1 MNYELRSRNLET
13 KFGAYGESQLR
24 GGNLD
29 AVVKAVEEYL
39 NSHPEL
45 RADADKGK
53 MFGVL
58 LVDGDTTDV
67 RVHKLGEF
75 AFLAAYSGLLAGRN
89 DWEWFVPP
97 VFDAQQPEGHFK
109 RTEKAISSVNNKIKE
124 LEESLEQET
133 QGKKEKER
141 EIEEYRRKM
150 QAAKVLRDTRRLHH
164 NLSPEEEAALIRESQ
179 FMKAELHRMKKRLA
193 EATPIADELE
203 DLRRKRREM
212 SEDLQRW
219 LFTQYRL
226 LNYKGEVKN
235 VLDIFKEHSLS
246 TNHNSQ
252 FPTLNSQFPTPPSAT
267 GDCCAPKLLQYAYS
281 HGMKPL
287 QLTEFW
293 WGATPK
299 GEIRHHLH
307 FYPPCKG
314 RCMPLMRWMLGE
326 DGMNTLNI
334 PDTSITPITPTI
346 IFEDPQIAVIDK
358 PAGILSVPGKTGEV
372 SVYDIMRQRYP
383 NTDSPLI
390 VHRLDQAT
398 SGIMVIAK
406 TLYAYHN
413 LQKQFSE
420 RTIEKRYVA
429 VLEKQMTPTQPPRG
443 EETVLQRGEETILQ
457 RGEISLPLRPDLNDR
472 PRQVVDY
479 EHGKPAVTKY
489 RLITDSQPES
499 NTQSSNHNYKFPIP
513 NYQFPRVVLYP
524 QTGRTHQLRV
534 HCAHKDGL
542 NNPILG
548 DTLYGSKKAER
559 LFLHADKIT
568 FTHPT
573 TGERVTFSSHV
584 PF

>member
-1 MNYELRSRNLET
+1 MET

-29 AVVKAVEEYL
+29 AAVKAVEEYL

-58 LVDGDTTDV
+58 LVDGDTTNV
-67 RVHKLGEF
+67 RVHKLDEF

-97 VFDAQQPEGHFK
+97 VFDAQQPDGHFK
-109 RTEKAISSVNNKIKE
+109 RTEKAISSVNDKIKE

-141 EIEEYRRKM
+141 EIEEYRKKM
-150 QAAKVLRDTRRLHH
+150 QAAKMLRDTRRLHH

-219 LFTQYRL
+219 LFSQYKL
-226 LNYKGEVKN
+226 LNYKGEEKT
-235 VLDIFKEHSLS
+235 VLEIFYPQL
-246 TNHNSQ
+246 
-252 FPTLNSQFPTPPSAT
+252 PPAAT

-281 HGMKPL
+281 HGLKPL

-293 WGATPK
+293 WGESPK
-299 GEIRHHLH
+299 QEIRHHLH

-314 RCMPLMRWMLGE
+314 RCMPLMRWMINPPPTPPGRGAKMRQILPSSEGLGV
-326 DGMNTLNI
+326 GYL
-334 PDTSITPITPTI
+334 
-346 IFEDPQIAVIDK
+346 FEDSQLAVIVK
-358 PAGILSVPGKTGEV
+358 PAGMLSVPGKTGEV

-420 RTIEKRYVA
+420 HTIEKRYVA

-443 EETVLQRGEETILQ
+443 EENVLQ

-499 NTQSSNHNYKFPIP
+499 NTQSSNHNWLSPLAPNVVSQFSIP
-513 NYQFPRVVLYP
+513 NSQFPRVALFP

-573 TGERVTFSSHV
+573 TGERVTFSSRV

>member
-1 MNYELRSRNLET
+1 MGKANYEVGN
-13 KFGAYGESQLR
+13 
-24 GGNLD
+24 GNLY
-29 AVVKAVEEYL
+29 AAVKAVEEYL

-97 VFDAQQPEGHFK
+97 VYDAQQPEGHFK
-109 RTEKAISSVNNKIKE
+109 RTERAISSINERIKKLEGKLVEEERRNK
-124 LEESLEQET
+124 ESRQA
-133 QGKKEKER
+133 
-141 EIEEYRRKM
+141 IDDYRKKM
-150 QAAKVLRDTRRLHH
+150 QAAKMLRDTRRLHH

-193 EATPIADELE
+193 DASPIADELE

-219 LFTQYRL
+219 LFSQYKL
-226 LNYKGEVKN
+226 LNYKGEEKT
-235 VLDIFKEHSLS
+235 VLEIFYP
-246 TNHNSQ
+246 Q
-252 FPTLNSQFPTPPSAT
+252 QPPAAT
-267 GDCCAPKLLQYAYS
+267 GDCCAPKLLQYAFS
-281 HGMKPL
+281 HGLKPL

-293 WGATPK
+293 WGASPK
-299 GEIRHHLH
+299 GEIRHHLS

-314 RCMPLMRWMLGE
+314 RCIPLMRWMINPPPTSPGRGAKMRQNLPSSEGLGVGYLYE
-326 DGMNTLNI
+326 DSQL
-334 PDTSITPITPTI
+334 
-346 IFEDPQIAVIDK
+346 AVIDK
-358 PAGILSVPGKTGEV
+358 PAGMLSVPGKTGEV

-420 RTIEKRYVA
+420 HTIEKRYVA
-429 VLEKQMTPTQPPRG
+429 VLENQMTPTQPP
-443 EETVLQRGEETILQ
+443 RGEETILQ

-489 RLITDSQPES
+489 RLITEPQPKA
-499 NTQSSNHNYKFPIP
+499 NTQSANHNYQLAFPVGAELRFPIP
-513 NYQFPRVVLYP
+513 NSQFHKVVALFP

-542 NNPILG
+542 GNPILG
-548 DTLYGSKKAER
+548 DTLYGSKRADR
-559 LFLHADKIT
+559 LYLHADSII
-568 FTHPT
+568 FIHPT
-573 TGERVTFSSHV
+573 TGEEMTFTSPVS
-584 PF
+584 F

>member
-1 MNYELRSRNLET
+1 
-13 KFGAYGESQLR
+13 
-24 GGNLD
+24 
-29 AVVKAVEEYL
+29 
-39 NSHPEL
+39 
-45 RADADKGK
+45 

-89 DWEWFVPP
+89 DWEWFVSP
-97 VFDAQQPEGHFK
+97 VFDAQQPDGHFK
-109 RTEKAISSVNNKIKE
+109 RTERAISSINDKIKE
-124 LEESLEQET
+124 LEESLDQET

-150 QAAKVLRDTRRLHH
+150 QAAKVFRDTRRLHH

-235 VLDIFKEHSLS
+235 VLDIFKEHFLS

-252 FPTLNSQFPTPPSAT
+252 FPTLNSQFPTPPAAT

-293 WGATPK
+293 WGESPK
-299 GEIRHHLH
+299 QEIRHHLH

-314 RCMPLMRWMLGE
+314 RCIPLMRWMINPPPTPPGRGAKMRQIPPSSEGLGV
-326 DGMNTLNI
+326 GYL
-334 PDTSITPITPTI
+334 
-346 IFEDPQIAVIDK
+346 FEDSQLAVIVK
-358 PAGILSVPGKTGEV
+358 PAGMLSVPGKTGEV
-372 SVYDIMRQRYP
+372 SVYEIMRQRYP

-420 RTIEKRYVA
+420 HTIEKRYVA
-429 VLEKQMTPTQPPRG
+429 VLEKQRTPTQPPRG
-443 EETVLQRGEETILQ
+443 EETVLQRGEETVLQ

-479 EHGKPAVTKY
+479 EYGKPAITKY
-489 RLITDSQPES
+489 EVVNSE
-499 NTQSSNHNYKFPIP
+499 FPTV
-513 NYQFPRVVLYP
+513 YLYP

>member
-1 MNYELRSRNLET
+1 
-13 KFGAYGESQLR
+13 
-24 GGNLD
+24 
-29 AVVKAVEEYL
+29 
-39 NSHPEL
+39 
-45 RADADKGK
+45 

-58 LVDGDTTDV
+58 LVDGDTTDA

-97 VFDAQQPEGHFK
+97 VFDAQQPDGHFK
-109 RTEKAISSVNNKIKE
+109 RTERAISSINDKIKE

-141 EIEEYRRKM
+141 EIDDYRKKM
-150 QAAKVLRDTRRLHH
+150 QAAKILRDTRRLHH

-219 LFTQYRL
+219 LFSQYKL
-226 LNYKGEVKN
+226 LNYKGEEKT
-235 VLDIFKEHSLS
+235 VLEIFYPQL
-246 TNHNSQ
+246 
-252 FPTLNSQFPTPPSAT
+252 PPAAT
-267 GDCCAPKLLQYAYS
+267 GDCCAPKLLQYAYA
-281 HGMKPL
+281 HGLKPL

-293 WGATPK
+293 WGASPK

-314 RCMPLMRWMLGE
+314 RCIPLMRWMINPPPTQTPLPSSPEGE
-326 DGMNTLNI
+326 E
-334 PDTSITPITPTI
+334 ITGIL
-346 IFEDPQIAVIDK
+346 FEDSQLAVIDK
-358 PAGILSVPGKTGEV
+358 PAGMLSVPGKTGEV

-406 TLYAYHN
+406 TLYAYHH
-413 LQKQFSE
+413 LQRQFAE
-420 RTIEKRYVA
+420 HTVKKRYVA
-429 VLEKQMTPTQPPRG
+429 VLEKQMTPTHPPRG
-443 EETVLQRGEETILQ
+443 EETVLQREEETVLQ
-457 RGEISLPLRPDLNDR
+457 RGEISLPLRPDINDR
-472 PRQVVDY
+472 PRQMVDY

-489 RLITDSQPES
+489 HVITDSQPKS
-499 NTQSSNHNYKFPIP
+499 ANHNWLSPLAPNVVSQLSII
-513 NYQFPRVVLYP
+513 NYQFHKVVALFP

-542 NNPILG
+542 GNPILG
-548 DTLYGSKKAER
+548 DTLYGSKRADR
-559 LFLHADKIT
+559 LYLHADRII
-568 FTHPT
+568 FIHPT
-573 TGERVTFSSHV
+573 TGEKMTFTSPV

>member
-1 MNYELRSRNLET
+1 MGS
-13 KFGAYGESQLR
+13 
-24 GGNLD
+24 GNLD
-29 AVVKAVEEYL
+29 AAVKAVEEYL

-89 DWEWFVPP
+89 DWEWFVSP
-97 VFDAQQPEGHFK
+97 VFDAQQPDGHFK
-109 RTEKAISSVNNKIKE
+109 RTERAISSINDKIKE
-124 LEESLEQET
+124 LEESLDQET

-150 QAAKVLRDTRRLHH
+150 QAAKVFRDTRRLHH

-235 VLDIFKEHSLS
+235 VLDIFKEHFLS

-252 FPTLNSQFPTPPSAT
+252 FPTLNSQFPTPPAAT

-293 WGATPK
+293 WGESPK
-299 GEIRHHLH
+299 QEIRHHLH

-314 RCMPLMRWMLGE
+314 RCIPLMRWMINPPPTPPGRGAKMRQIPPSSEGLGV
-326 DGMNTLNI
+326 GYL
-334 PDTSITPITPTI
+334 
-346 IFEDPQIAVIDK
+346 FEDSQLAVIVK
-358 PAGILSVPGKTGEV
+358 PAGMLSVPGKTGEV
-372 SVYDIMRQRYP
+372 SVYEIMRQRYP

-398 SGIMVIAK
+398 RGIMVIAK

-420 RTIEKRYVA
+420 HTIEKRYVA
-429 VLEKQMTPTQPPRG
+429 VLEKQRTPTQPPRG
-443 EETVLQRGEETILQ
+443 EETVLQRGEETVLQ

-479 EHGKPAVTKY
+479 EYGKPAITKY
-489 RLITDSQPES
+489 EVVNSE
-499 NTQSSNHNYKFPIP
+499 FPTV
-513 NYQFPRVVLYP
+513 YLYP

>member
-1 MNYELRSRNLET
+1 MGS
-13 KFGAYGESQLR
+13 
-24 GGNLD
+24 GNLD
-29 AVVKAVEEYL
+29 AAVKAVEEYL

-97 VFDAQQPEGHFK
+97 VFDAQQPDGHFK
-109 RTEKAISSVNNKIKE
+109 RTEKAISSINDKIKE

-193 EATPIADELE
+193 EAIPIADELE

-219 LFTQYRL
+219 LFSQYKL
-226 LNYKGEVKN
+226 LNYKGEEKT
-235 VLDIFKEHSLS
+235 VLEIFYPQL
-246 TNHNSQ
+246 
-252 FPTLNSQFPTPPSAT
+252 PPAAT
-267 GDCCAPKLLQYAYS
+267 GDCCAPKLLQYAYA
-281 HGMKPL
+281 HGLKPL

-293 WGATPK
+293 WGESPK
-299 GEIRHHLH
+299 QEIRHHLH

-314 RCMPLMRWMLGE
+314 RCIPLMRWMINPPPTPPGRGAKMRQILPSSEGLGV
-326 DGMNTLNI
+326 GYL
-334 PDTSITPITPTI
+334 
-346 IFEDPQIAVIDK
+346 FEDPQIAVIDK
-358 PAGILSVPGKTGEV
+358 PAGMLSVPGKTGEV

-420 RTIEKRYVA
+420 HTIEKRYVA
-429 VLEKQMTPTQPPRG
+429 VLEKQRTPTHPPRG
-443 EETVLQRGEETILQ
+443 EETVLQRGEETVLQ

-499 NTQSSNHNYKFPIP
+499 NTQSSNHNWLPPLAPNVVSQFSIP
-513 NYQFPRVVLYP
+513 NSQFPRVALFP

>member
-1 MNYELRSRNLET
+1 MGS
-13 KFGAYGESQLR
+13 
-24 GGNLD
+24 GNLD
-29 AVVKAVEEYL
+29 AAVKAVEEYL

-141 EIEEYRRKM
+141 EIEEYRKKM
-150 QAAKVLRDTRRLHH
+150 QAAKILRDTKRLHH
-164 NLSPEEEAALIRESQ
+164 NLSPEEETALIRESQ

-219 LFTQYRL
+219 LFSQYKL
-226 LNYKGEVKN
+226 LNYKGEEKT
-235 VLDIFKEHSLS
+235 VLEIFYPQL
-246 TNHNSQ
+246 
-252 FPTLNSQFPTPPSAT
+252 PPAAT
-267 GDCCAPKLLQYAYS
+267 GDCCAPKLLQYAYA

-287 QLTEFW
+287 HMAEFW
-293 WGATPK
+293 WGESPK
-299 GEIRHHLH
+299 QEIRHHLH

-314 RCMPLMRWMLGE
+314 RCIPLLRWMI
-326 DGMNTLNI
+326 N
-334 PDTSITPITPTI
+334 PPPTPTPLPSSPGGEEI
-346 IFEDPQIAVIDK
+346 TGILFEDSQLAVIVK
-358 PAGILSVPGKTGEV
+358 PAGMLSVPGKTGEV

-420 RTIEKRYVA
+420 HTIEKRYVA
-429 VLEKQMTPTQPPRG
+429 VLEKQRTPTHPPRG
-443 EETVLQRGEETILQ
+443 EETVLQREEETILQ
-457 RGEISLPLRPDLNDR
+457 RGEENVLQRGEISIPLRPDINDR

-479 EHGKPAVTKY
+479 EHGKPAVT
-489 RLITDSQPES
+489 RWEILPSAGEELRI
-499 NTQSSNHNYKFPIP
+499 
-513 NYQFPRVVLYP
+513 RLYP
-524 QTGRTHQLRV
+524 KTGRTHQLRV

-573 TGERVTFSSHV
+573 TGKRVTFSSHV

>member
-1 MNYELRSRNLET
+1 MET

-29 AVVKAVEEYL
+29 AAVKAVEAYL

-97 VFDAQQPEGHFK
+97 VFDAQQPDGHFK
-109 RTEKAISSVNNKIKE
+109 RTERTISSVNERIKE

-133 QGKKEKER
+133 QRKKEKER

-150 QAAKVLRDTRRLHH
+150 QAAKILRDTKRLHH
-164 NLSPEEEAALIRESQ
+164 NLSPEEETALIRESQ

-203 DLRRKRREM
+203 DLRRIRREM
-212 SEDLQRW
+212 SENLQRW
-219 LFTQYRL
+219 LFSQYKL
-226 LNYKGEVKN
+226 LNYKGEEKT
-235 VLDIFKEHSLS
+235 VLEIFYPQL
-246 TNHNSQ
+246 
-252 FPTLNSQFPTPPSAT
+252 PPAAT

-281 HGMKPL
+281 HGLKPL

-293 WGATPK
+293 WGESPK
-299 GEIRHHLH
+299 QEIRHHLH

-314 RCMPLMRWMLGE
+314 RCIPLMRWMLATTQTPLPSSPGGE
-326 DGMNTLNI
+326 EIMG
-334 PDTSITPITPTI
+334 P
-346 IFEDPQIAVIDK
+346 IFEDSQLAVIVK
-358 PAGILSVPGKTGEV
+358 PAGMLSVPGKTGEV

-383 NTDSPLI
+383 DSDSPLI

-420 RTIEKRYVA
+420 HTIEKRYVA
-429 VLEKQMTPTQPPRG
+429 VLEKQITPTQPP
-443 EETVLQRGEETILQ
+443 RGEETILQ

-479 EHGKPAVTKY
+479 EHGKPAITKY
-489 RLITDSQPES
+489 EVVNSE
-499 NTQSSNHNYKFPIP
+499 FPTV
-513 NYQFPRVVLYP
+513 YLYP

-559 LFLHADKIT
+559 LYLHADKIT

>member
-1 MNYELRSRNLET
+1 MGS
-13 KFGAYGESQLR
+13 
-24 GGNLD
+24 GNLD
-29 AVVKAVEEYL
+29 AAVKAVEAYL

-97 VFDAQQPEGHFK
+97 VFDAQQPDGHFK
-109 RTEKAISSVNNKIKE
+109 RTERAISSINKRIKE
-124 LEESLEQET
+124 LEGKLVEEERRNKESRQA
-133 QGKKEKER
+133 
-141 EIEEYRRKM
+141 IDDYRRKM
-150 QAAKVLRDTRRLHH
+150 QAAKLLRDTRRLHH
-164 NLSPEEEAALIRESQ
+164 NLSPEEEASLIRESQ
-179 FMKAELHRMKKRLA
+179 FMKAELHRMKKHLA

-219 LFTQYRL
+219 LFSQYKL
-226 LNYKGEVKN
+226 LNYKGEEKT
-235 VLDIFKEHSLS
+235 VLEIFYPQL
-246 TNHNSQ
+246 
-252 FPTLNSQFPTPPSAT
+252 PPAAT

-287 QLTEFW
+287 HMTEFW
-293 WGATPK
+293 WGESPK
-299 GEIRHHLH
+299 QEIRHHLH

-314 RCMPLMRWMLGE
+314 RCMPLLRWMINPPPTPPGRGAKMRQILPSSEGLGV
-326 DGMNTLNI
+326 GYL
-334 PDTSITPITPTI
+334 
-346 IFEDPQIAVIDK
+346 FEDSQIAVIDK
-358 PAGILSVPGKTGEV
+358 PAGMLSVPGKTGEV

-383 NTDSPLI
+383 DSDSPLI

-420 RTIEKRYVA
+420 HTIEKRYVA
-429 VLEKQMTPTQPPRG
+429 VLENQMTPTQPPRG
-443 EETVLQRGEETILQ
+443 EETVLQRGK
-457 RGEISLPLRPDLNDR
+457 ISLPLRPDLNDR

-489 RLITDSQPES
+489 RIITDSQPES
-499 NTQSSNHNYKFPIP
+499 NTQSSNHNWLPPLAPNVVSQFSIP
-513 NYQFPRVVLYP
+513 NSQFPRVALFP

-542 NNPILG
+542 DNPILG
-548 DTLYGSKKAER
+548 DTLYGSKRADR
-559 LFLHADKIT
+559 LYLHADSII
-568 FTHPT
+568 FIHPT
-573 TGERVTFSSHV
+573 TGEEMTFTSPV

>member
-1 MNYELRSRNLET
+1 MGKANYEVGS
-13 KFGAYGESQLR
+13 
-24 GGNLD
+24 GNLD
-29 AVVKAVEEYL
+29 AAVKAVEEYL
-39 NSHPEL
+39 NTHPEL

-97 VFDAQQPEGHFK
+97 VYDAQQPDGHFK
-109 RTEKAISSVNNKIKE
+109 RTERAISSINERIKE
-124 LEESLEQET
+124 LEGKLVEEERRNKESRQA
-133 QGKKEKER
+133 
-141 EIEEYRRKM
+141 IDDYRRKM

-193 EATPIADELE
+193 DASPIADELE

-219 LFTQYRL
+219 LFTQYKL
-226 LNYKGEVKN
+226 LNYKGEEKT
-235 VLDIFKEHSLS
+235 VLEIFYPQL
-246 TNHNSQ
+246 
-252 FPTLNSQFPTPPSAT
+252 PPAAT
-267 GDCCAPKLLQYAYS
+267 GDCCAPKLLQYAYA
-281 HGMKPL
+281 HGLKPL

-293 WGATPK
+293 WGESPK
-299 GEIRHHLH
+299 QEIRHHLH

-314 RCMPLMRWMLGE
+314 RCIPLMRWMINPPPTPPGRGAKMRQTLPSSEGLGVGYLYE
-326 DGMNTLNI
+326 DSQL
-334 PDTSITPITPTI
+334 
-346 IFEDPQIAVIDK
+346 AVIDK
-358 PAGILSVPGKTGEV
+358 PAGMLSVPGKTGEV

-420 RTIEKRYVA
+420 HTIEKRYVA
-429 VLEKQMTPTQPPRG
+429 VLENQMTPTQPP
-443 EETVLQRGEETILQ
+443 RGEETILQ

-472 PRQVVDY
+472 PRQMVDY

-489 RLITDSQPES
+489 RLITDSQPKAS
-499 NTQSSNHNYKFPIP
+499 TQSANHNYQLSII
-513 NYQFPRVVLYP
+513 NYQFHKVVALFP

-542 NNPILG
+542 GNPILG
-548 DTLYGSKKAER
+548 DTLYGSKRADR
-559 LFLHADKIT
+559 LYLHADSII
-568 FTHPT
+568 FIHPT
-573 TGERVTFSSHV
+573 TGEEMTFTSPV

>member
-1 MNYELRSRNLET
+1 MAKANYEVGS
-13 KFGAYGESQLR
+13 
-24 GGNLD
+24 GNLD
-29 AVVKAVEEYL
+29 AAIKGVEEYL

-67 RVHKLGEF
+67 RVHKVGEF

-97 VFDAQQPEGHFK
+97 VFDAQQPDGHFK
-109 RTEKAISSVNNKIKE
+109 RTEKAISSINDKIKE

-141 EIEEYRRKM
+141 EIDDYRKKM

-164 NLSPEEEAALIRESQ
+164 NLSPEEEAQLIRESQ

-219 LFTQYRL
+219 LFTQYKL
-226 LNYKGEVKN
+226 LNYKGEEKT
-235 VLDIFKEHSLS
+235 VLEIFYPQL
-246 TNHNSQ
+246 
-252 FPTLNSQFPTPPSAT
+252 PPAAT

-287 QLTEFW
+287 HMAEFW
-293 WGATPK
+293 WGESPK
-299 GEIRHHLH
+299 QEIRHHLH

-314 RCMPLMRWMLGE
+314 RCIPLMRWMINPPPTPPGRGAKMRQNLPSSEGLGVGYLYE
-326 DGMNTLNI
+326 DSQL
-334 PDTSITPITPTI
+334 
-346 IFEDPQIAVIDK
+346 AVIDK
-358 PAGILSVPGKTGEV
+358 PAGMLSVPGKTGEV
-372 SVYDIMRQRYP
+372 SIYDIMRQRYP

-420 RTIEKRYVA
+420 HTIEKRYVA
-429 VLEKQMTPTQPPRG
+429 VLENQMTPTQPPRG
-443 EETVLQRGEETILQ
+443 EETVLQRGE
-457 RGEISLPLRPDLNDR
+457 ISLPLRPDINDR
-472 PRQVVDY
+472 PRQMVDY

-489 RLITDSQPES
+489 HVITDSQPKA
-499 NTQSSNHNYKFPIP
+499 NTQSANHNYQLSII
-513 NYQFPRVVLYP
+513 NYQFHKVVALFP

-542 NNPILG
+542 GNPILG
-548 DTLYGSKKAER
+548 DTLYGSKRADR
-559 LFLHADKIT
+559 LYLHADSII
-568 FTHPT
+568 FIHPT
-573 TGERVTFSSHV
+573 TGEEMTFTSPV

>member
-1 MNYELRSRNLET
+1 MGKANYEVGS
-13 KFGAYGESQLR
+13 
-24 GGNLD
+24 GNLD
-29 AVVKAVEEYL
+29 AAVKAVEEYL

-97 VFDAQQPEGHFK
+97 VYDAQQPDGHFK
-109 RTEKAISSVNNKIKE
+109 RTEKAISSINERIKE
-124 LEESLEQET
+124 LEESLEHET
-133 QGKKEKER
+133 QGKKEKEQ

-219 LFTQYRL
+219 LFSQYKL
-226 LNYKGEVKN
+226 LNYKGEEKT
-235 VLDIFKEHSLS
+235 VLEIFYPQL
-246 TNHNSQ
+246 
-252 FPTLNSQFPTPPSAT
+252 PPAAT
-267 GDCCAPKLLQYAYS
+267 GDCCAPKLLQYAYA
-281 HGMKPL
+281 HGLKPL

-293 WGATPK
+293 WGDSPK
-299 GEIRHHLH
+299 QEIRHHLH

-314 RCMPLMRWMLGE
+314 RCIPLLRWMINPPPTQTPLPSSPGGE
-326 DGMNTLNI
+326 EIMD
-334 PDTSITPITPTI
+334 P
-346 IFEDPQIAVIDK
+346 IFEDSQLAVIVK
-358 PAGILSVPGKTGEV
+358 PAGMLSVPGKTGEV

-420 RTIEKRYVA
+420 HTIEKRYVA
-429 VLEKQMTPTQPPRG
+429 VLENQMTPTQPPRG
-443 EETVLQRGEETILQ
+443 EETVLQRGEETVLQ

-489 RLITDSQPES
+489 RLITESQPES
-499 NTQSSNHNYKFPIP
+499 NTLSGNHNWLSPLAPNVVSQFSIP
-513 NYQFPRVVLYP
+513 NSQFPRVALFP

>member
-1 MNYELRSRNLET
+1 MET

-29 AVVKAVEEYL
+29 AAVKAVEEYL

-97 VFDAQQPEGHFK
+97 VFDAQQPDGHFK
-109 RTEKAISSVNNKIKE
+109 RTEKAISSINDKIKE

-141 EIEEYRRKM
+141 EIDDYRKKM
-150 QAAKVLRDTRRLHH
+150 QAAKILRDTKRLHH
-164 NLSPEEEAALIRESQ
+164 NLSPEEEAVLIRESQ

-219 LFTQYRL
+219 LFSQYKL
-226 LNYKGEVKN
+226 LNYKGEEKT
-235 VLDIFKEHSLS
+235 VLEIFYPQL
-246 TNHNSQ
+246 
-252 FPTLNSQFPTPPSAT
+252 PPAAT

-281 HGMKPL
+281 HGLKPL

-293 WGATPK
+293 WGESPK
-299 GEIRHHLH
+299 QEIRHHLH

-314 RCMPLMRWMLGE
+314 RCIPLLRWMINPPSTPLPSSPEGE
-326 DGMNTLNI
+326 EIMGYL
-334 PDTSITPITPTI
+334 
-346 IFEDPQIAVIDK
+346 FEDSQLAVIVK
-358 PAGILSVPGKTGEV
+358 PAGMLSVPGKTGEV
-372 SVYDIMRQRYP
+372 SLYDIMRQRYP

-398 SGIMVIAK
+398 SGIVVIAK

-420 RTIEKRYVA
+420 HTIEKRYVA
-429 VLEKQMTPTQPPRG
+429 VLENKITPTQPPRG
-443 EETVLQRGEETILQ
+443 EETVLQ

-479 EHGKPAVTKY
+479 EHGKPAITKY
-489 RLITDSQPES
+489 EVVKSE
-499 NTQSSNHNYKFPIP
+499 FPTV
-513 NYQFPRVVLYP
+513 YLYP

-559 LFLHADKIT
+559 LYLHADKIT

>member
-1 MNYELRSRNLET
+1 LET

-97 VFDAQQPEGHFK
+97 VFDAQQPGGHFK
-109 RTEKAISSVNNKIKE
+109 RTERAISSINDKIKE
-124 LEESLEQET
+124 LEESLVEEERRN
-133 QGKKEKER
+133 KESR
-141 EIEEYRRKM
+141 QAIDDYRRKM

-219 LFTQYRL
+219 LFSQYKL
-226 LNYKGEVKN
+226 LNYKGEEKT
-235 VLDIFKEHSLS
+235 VLEIFYPQL
-246 TNHNSQ
+246 
-252 FPTLNSQFPTPPSAT
+252 PPAAT
-267 GDCCAPKLLQYAYS
+267 GDCCAPKLLQYAYA
-281 HGMKPL
+281 HGLKPL

-293 WGATPK
+293 WGESPK
-299 GEIRHHLH
+299 QEIRHHLH

-314 RCMPLMRWMLGE
+314 RCIPLMRWMLGE
-326 DGMNTLNI
+326 DGMKTLNI
-334 PDTSITPITPTI
+334 PNTPITPITPTI
-346 IFEDPQIAVIDK
+346 IFEDPQIAVIVK
-358 PAGILSVPGKTGEV
+358 PAGMLSVLGKSGEV
-372 SVYDIMRQRYP
+372 SVYDVMRQRYP

-420 RTIEKRYVA
+420 HTIEKRYVA
-429 VLEKQMTPTQPPRG
+429 VLENQMTPTQPPRG
-443 EETVLQRGEETILQ
+443 EETVLQ

-479 EHGKPAVTKY
+479 EHGKPAITKY
-489 RLITDSQPES
+489 EVVNSE
-499 NTQSSNHNYKFPIP
+499 FPTV
-513 NYQFPRVVLYP
+513 YLYP

-559 LFLHADKIT
+559 LYLHADKIT

>member
-1 MNYELRSRNLET
+1 
-13 KFGAYGESQLR
+13 
-24 GGNLD
+24 
-29 AVVKAVEEYL
+29 
-39 NSHPEL
+39 
-45 RADADKGK
+45 

-58 LVDGDTTDV
+58 LVDGDTTDI

-109 RTEKAISSVNNKIKE
+109 RTEKAISSINDKIKE

-141 EIEEYRRKM
+141 EIEEYRKKM
-150 QAAKVLRDTRRLHH
+150 QAAKILRDTKRLHH
-164 NLSPEEEAALIRESQ
+164 NLSPEEETALIRESQ

-219 LFTQYRL
+219 LFSQYKL
-226 LNYKGEVKN
+226 LNYKGEEKT
-235 VLDIFKEHSLS
+235 VLEIFYPQL
-246 TNHNSQ
+246 
-252 FPTLNSQFPTPPSAT
+252 PPAAT
-267 GDCCAPKLLQYAYS
+267 GDCCAPKLLQYAYA

-287 QLTEFW
+287 HMAEFW
-293 WGATPK
+293 WGESPK
-299 GEIRHHLH
+299 QEIRHHLH

-314 RCMPLMRWMLGE
+314 RCIPLLRWMINPPPAQTPLPSSPGGE
-326 DGMNTLNI
+326 EIMG
-334 PDTSITPITPTI
+334 P
-346 IFEDPQIAVIDK
+346 IFEDSQLAVIVK
-358 PAGILSVPGKTGEV
+358 PAGMLSVPGKTGEV

-383 NTDSPLI
+383 DSDSPLI

-406 TLYAYHN
+406 TLYAYLN

-420 RTIEKRYVA
+420 HTIEKRYVA

-443 EETVLQRGEETILQ
+443 EETVLQREEETILQ

-499 NTQSSNHNYKFPIP
+499 NTQSSNHNYKLAFPVGAELRFPIP

-559 LFLHADKIT
+559 LYLHADKIT

>member
-1 MNYELRSRNLET
+1 MGS
-13 KFGAYGESQLR
+13 
-24 GGNLD
+24 GNLD
-29 AVVKAVEEYL
+29 AAVKAVEEYL

-58 LVDGDTTDV
+58 LVDGNTTDV

-97 VFDAQQPEGHFK
+97 VFDAQQPDGHFK
-109 RTEKAISSVNNKIKE
+109 RTERAISSINDKIKE

-193 EATPIADELE
+193 ETTPIADELE

-219 LFTQYRL
+219 LFSQYKL
-226 LNYKGEVKN
+226 LNYKGEEKT
-235 VLDIFKEHSLS
+235 VLEIFYPQL
-246 TNHNSQ
+246 
-252 FPTLNSQFPTPPSAT
+252 PPAAT

-287 QLTEFW
+287 HMTEFW
-293 WGATPK
+293 WGASPK

-314 RCMPLMRWMLGE
+314 RCMPLLRWMINPPPTPPGRGAKMRQILPSSEGLGV
-326 DGMNTLNI
+326 GYL
-334 PDTSITPITPTI
+334 
-346 IFEDPQIAVIDK
+346 FEDPQIAVIDK
-358 PAGILSVPGKTGEV
+358 PAGMLSVPGKTGEV

-420 RTIEKRYVA
+420 HTIEKRYVA
-429 VLEKQMTPTQPPRG
+429 VLEKQRTPTQPPRG
-443 EETVLQRGEETILQ
+443 EATILQ

-489 RLITDSQPES
+489 RIITDSQPES

-513 NYQFPRVVLYP
+513 NSQFPRVALFP

>member
-1 MNYELRSRNLET
+1 
-13 KFGAYGESQLR
+13 
-24 GGNLD
+24 
-29 AVVKAVEEYL
+29 
-39 NSHPEL
+39 
-45 RADADKGK
+45 

-58 LVDGDTTDV
+58 LVDGDTTNV
-67 RVHKLGEF
+67 RVHKLDEF

-109 RTEKAISSVNNKIKE
+109 RTERAISSINERIKE
-124 LEESLEQET
+124 LE
-133 QGKKEKER
+133 GKLVEEERCNKEIR
-141 EIEEYRRKM
+141 QAIDDYRKKM
-150 QAAKVLRDTRRLHH
+150 QAAKILRDTKRLHH
-164 NLSPEEEAALIRESQ
+164 NLSPEEETALIRESQ

-219 LFTQYRL
+219 LFSQYKL
-226 LNYKGEVKN
+226 LNYKGEEKT
-235 VLDIFKEHSLS
+235 VLEIFNPQL
-246 TNHNSQ
+246 
-252 FPTLNSQFPTPPSAT
+252 PPAAT

-281 HGMKPL
+281 HGLKPL

-293 WGATPK
+293 WGESPK
-299 GEIRHHLH
+299 QEIRHHLH

-314 RCMPLMRWMLGE
+314 RCIPLLRWMINPPPAQTPLPSSPWGE
-326 DGMNTLNI
+326 EIMG
-334 PDTSITPITPTI
+334 P
-346 IFEDPQIAVIDK
+346 IFEDSQLAVIVK
-358 PAGILSVPGKTGEV
+358 PAGMLSVPGKTGEV

-383 NTDSPLI
+383 DSDSPLI

-420 RTIEKRYVA
+420 HTIEKRYVA
-429 VLEKQMTPTQPPRG
+429 VLENQMTPTQPPRG
-443 EETVLQRGEETILQ
+443 EETVLQ

-479 EHGKPAVTKY
+479 EYGKPAITKY
-489 RLITDSQPES
+489 EVVNSE
-499 NTQSSNHNYKFPIP
+499 FPTV
-513 NYQFPRVVLYP
+513 YLYP

>member
-1 MNYELRSRNLET
+1 MKIESEPHKLCIEAAKKVQQYILE
-13 KFGAYGESQLR
+13 
-24 GGNLD
+24 
-29 AVVKAVEEYL
+29 
-39 NSHPEL
+39 HPEI

-58 LVDGDTTDV
+58 VVEGGD
-67 RVHKLGEF
+67 
-75 AFLAAYSGLLAGRN
+75 FLAAYSGLLAGRN

-109 RTEKAISSVNNKIKE
+109 RTEKAISSINDKIKE

-141 EIEEYRRKM
+141 EIEEYRKKM
-150 QAAKVLRDTRRLHH
+150 QAAKMLRDTKRLHH
-164 NLSPEEEAALIRESQ
+164 NLSPEEETALIRESQ

-219 LFTQYRL
+219 LFSQYKL
-226 LNYKGEVKN
+226 LNYKGEEKT
-235 VLDIFKEHSLS
+235 VLEIFYPQL
-246 TNHNSQ
+246 
-252 FPTLNSQFPTPPSAT
+252 PPAAT
-267 GDCCAPKLLQYAYS
+267 GDCCAPKLLQYAYA

-287 QLTEFW
+287 HMAEFW
-293 WGATPK
+293 WGESPK
-299 GEIRHHLH
+299 QEIRHHLH

-314 RCMPLMRWMLGE
+314 RCIPLLRWMI
-326 DGMNTLNI
+326 N
-334 PDTSITPITPTI
+334 PPPTPTPLPSSPGGEEI
-346 IFEDPQIAVIDK
+346 TGILFEDSQLAVIVK
-358 PAGILSVPGKTGEV
+358 PAGMLSVPGKSGEV

-420 RTIEKRYVA
+420 HTIEKRYVA

-443 EETVLQRGEETILQ
+443 EETVLQREEETILQ

-499 NTQSSNHNYKFPIP
+499 NTQSSNHNYKLAFPVGAELRFPIP

>member
-1 MNYELRSRNLET
+1 MET

-29 AVVKAVEEYL
+29 AAVKAVEEYL

-109 RTEKAISSVNNKIKE
+109 RTEKAISSINDKIKE

-141 EIEEYRRKM
+141 EIEEYRKKM
-150 QAAKVLRDTRRLHH
+150 QAAKILRDTKRLHH
-164 NLSPEEEAALIRESQ
+164 NLSPEEEAQLIRESQ

-203 DLRRKRREM
+203 DLRRKRRVM

-219 LFTQYRL
+219 LFSQYKL
-226 LNYKGEVKN
+226 LNYKGEEKT
-235 VLDIFKEHSLS
+235 VLEIFYPQL
-246 TNHNSQ
+246 
-252 FPTLNSQFPTPPSAT
+252 PPAAT

-287 QLTEFW
+287 HMAEFW
-293 WGATPK
+293 WGESPK
-299 GEIRHHLH
+299 QEIRHHLH

-314 RCMPLMRWMLGE
+314 RCIPLLRWMINPPPTQTPRPSSPGGE
-326 DGMNTLNI
+326 EIMG
-334 PDTSITPITPTI
+334 P
-346 IFEDPQIAVIDK
+346 IFEDSQLAVIVK
-358 PAGILSVPGKTGEV
+358 PAGMLSVPGKTGEV

-420 RTIEKRYVA
+420 HTIEKRYVA
-429 VLEKQMTPTQPPRG
+429 VLEKQMTPTQPPRE
-443 EETVLQRGEETILQ
+443 EETVLQ

-479 EHGKPAVTKY
+479 EHGKPAITKY
-489 RLITDSQPES
+489 EVVNSE
-499 NTQSSNHNYKFPIP
+499 FPTV
-513 NYQFPRVVLYP
+513 YLYP

-542 NNPILG
+542 DNPILG

-559 LFLHADKIT
+559 LYLHADKIT

-573 TGERVTFSSHV
+573 TSERVTFTSRV

>member
-1 MNYELRSRNLET
+1 MKIENEPHKLCIEAAKKVQQYILE
-13 KFGAYGESQLR
+13 
-24 GGNLD
+24 
-29 AVVKAVEEYL
+29 
-39 NSHPEL
+39 HPEI

-58 LVDGDTTDV
+58 VVEGGD
-67 RVHKLGEF
+67 
-75 AFLAAYSGLLAGRN
+75 FLAAYSGLLAGRN

-97 VFDAQQPEGHFK
+97 VYDAQQPDGHFK
-109 RTEKAISSVNNKIKE
+109 RTEKAISSINYKIKE

-141 EIEEYRRKM
+141 EIEEYRKKM
-150 QAAKVLRDTRRLHH
+150 QAAKILRDTKRLHH
-164 NLSPEEEAALIRESQ
+164 NLSPEEEAQLIRESQ

-219 LFTQYRL
+219 LFSQYKL
-226 LNYKGEVKN
+226 LNYKGEEKT
-235 VLDIFKEHSLS
+235 VLEIFYPQL
-246 TNHNSQ
+246 
-252 FPTLNSQFPTPPSAT
+252 PPAAT

-287 QLTEFW
+287 HMAEFW
-293 WGATPK
+293 WGESPK
-299 GEIRHHLH
+299 QEIRHHLH

-314 RCMPLMRWMLGE
+314 RCIPLLRWMINPPSTPLPSSPGGE
-326 DGMNTLNI
+326 E
-334 PDTSITPITPTI
+334 ITGIL
-346 IFEDPQIAVIDK
+346 FEDSQLAVIVK
-358 PAGILSVPGKTGEV
+358 PAGMLSVPGKTGEV
-372 SVYDIMRQRYP
+372 SLYDIMRQRYP

-420 RTIEKRYVA
+420 HTIEKRYVA
-429 VLEKQMTPTQPPRG
+429 VLENKITPTQPPRG
-443 EETVLQRGEETILQ
+443 EETILQREEETILQRGEETILQREEETVLQREEETVLQ

-479 EHGKPAVTKY
+479 EHGKPAITKY
-489 RLITDSQPES
+489 EVVNSE
-499 NTQSSNHNYKFPIP
+499 FPTV
-513 NYQFPRVVLYP
+513 YLYP

-559 LFLHADKIT
+559 LYLHADKIT

>member
-1 MNYELRSRNLET
+1 MGKANYEVGS
-13 KFGAYGESQLR
+13 
-24 GGNLD
+24 GNLD
-29 AVVKAVEEYL
+29 AAVKAVEEYL

-97 VFDAQQPEGHFK
+97 VYDAQQPDGHFK
-109 RTEKAISSVNNKIKE
+109 RTERAISSINERIKE
-124 LEESLEQET
+124 LEGKLVEEERRNKESRQAIDDYH
-133 QGKKEKER
+133 K
-141 EIEEYRRKM
+141 KM

-164 NLSPEEEAALIRESQ
+164 NLSPEDEAALIRESQ

-193 EATPIADELE
+193 DASPIADELE

-219 LFTQYRL
+219 LFTQYKL
-226 LNYKGEVKN
+226 LNYKGEEKT
-235 VLDIFKEHSLS
+235 VLEIFYPQL
-246 TNHNSQ
+246 
-252 FPTLNSQFPTPPSAT
+252 PPAAT
-267 GDCCAPKLLQYAYS
+267 GDCCAPKLLQYAYA
-281 HGMKPL
+281 HGLKPL

-293 WGATPK
+293 WGASPK

-314 RCMPLMRWMLGE
+314 RCMPLMRWMINPPPTPPGRGAKMRQNLPSSEGLGVGYLYE
-326 DGMNTLNI
+326 DSQL
-334 PDTSITPITPTI
+334 
-346 IFEDPQIAVIDK
+346 AVIDK
-358 PAGILSVPGKTGEV
+358 PAGMLSVPGKTGEV

-420 RTIEKRYVA
+420 HTIEKRYVA
-429 VLEKQMTPTQPPRG
+429 VLENQMTPTQPPRG
-443 EETVLQRGEETILQ
+443 EETVLQRGE
-457 RGEISLPLRPDLNDR
+457 ISLPLRPDINDR

-489 RLITDSQPES
+489 HVITESQPKA
-499 NTQSSNHNYKFPIP
+499 NTQSANHNYQLSII
-513 NYQFPRVVLYP
+513 NYQFHKVVALFP

-542 NNPILG
+542 GNPILG
-548 DTLYGSKKAER
+548 DTLYGSKRADR
-559 LFLHADKIT
+559 LYLHADSII
-568 FTHPT
+568 FIHPT
-573 TGERVTFSSHV
+573 TGEEMTFTSPV

>member
-1 MNYELRSRNLET
+1 M
-13 KFGAYGESQLR
+13 KLR

-29 AVVKAVEEYL
+29 AAVKAVEEYL

-89 DWEWFVPP
+89 DWEWFVPL
-97 VFDAQQPEGHFK
+97 VFDAQQPDGHFK
-109 RTEKAISSVNNKIKE
+109 RTEKAISSINERIKE

-219 LFTQYRL
+219 LFSQYKL
-226 LNYKGEVKN
+226 LNYKGEEKT
-235 VLDIFKEHSLS
+235 VLEIFYPQL
-246 TNHNSQ
+246 
-252 FPTLNSQFPTPPSAT
+252 PPAAT

-293 WGATPK
+293 WGASPK

-326 DGMNTLNI
+326 DGMKTLNI
-334 PDTSITPITPTI
+334 PNTPITPITPTI

-358 PAGILSVPGKTGEV
+358 PAGMLSVPGKSGEV

-383 NTDSPLI
+383 DSDSPLI

-420 RTIEKRYVA
+420 HTIEKRYVA
-429 VLEKQMTPTQPPRG
+429 VLENQMTPTQPPRG
-443 EETVLQRGEETILQ
+443 EETVLQ

-479 EHGKPAVTKY
+479 EHGKPAITKY

-499 NTQSSNHNYKFPIP
+499 NTQSSNHNWLPPLAPNVVSQFSIP
-513 NYQFPRVVLYP
+513 NSQFPRVALFP

-542 NNPILG
+542 DNPILG
-548 DTLYGSKKAER
+548 DTLYGSKRADR
-559 LFLHADKIT
+559 LYLHADSII
-568 FTHPT
+568 FIHPT
-573 TGERVTFSSHV
+573 TGEEMTFTSPV

>member
-1 MNYELRSRNLET
+1 MGKANYEVGS
-13 KFGAYGESQLR
+13 
-24 GGNLD
+24 GNLD
-29 AVVKAVEEYL
+29 AAVKAVEEYL
-39 NSHPEL
+39 NTHPEL

-97 VFDAQQPEGHFK
+97 VYDAQQPDGHFK
-109 RTEKAISSVNNKIKE
+109 RTERAISSINERIKE
-124 LEESLEQET
+124 LEGKLVEEERRNKESRQA
-133 QGKKEKER
+133 
-141 EIEEYRRKM
+141 IDDYRRKM

-193 EATPIADELE
+193 DASPIADELE

-219 LFTQYRL
+219 LFTQYKL
-226 LNYKGEVKN
+226 LNYKGEEKT
-235 VLDIFKEHSLS
+235 VLEIFYPQL
-246 TNHNSQ
+246 
-252 FPTLNSQFPTPPSAT
+252 PPAAT
-267 GDCCAPKLLQYAYS
+267 GDCCAPKLLQYAYA
-281 HGMKPL
+281 HGLKPL

-293 WGATPK
+293 WGESPK
-299 GEIRHHLH
+299 QEIRHHLH

-314 RCMPLMRWMLGE
+314 RCIPLMRWMINPPPTPPGRGAKMRQNLPSSEGLGVGYLYE
-326 DGMNTLNI
+326 DSQL
-334 PDTSITPITPTI
+334 
-346 IFEDPQIAVIDK
+346 AVIDK
-358 PAGILSVPGKTGEV
+358 PAGMLSVPGKTGEV

-420 RTIEKRYVA
+420 HTIEKRYVA
-429 VLEKQMTPTQPPRG
+429 VLENQMTPTQPP
-443 EETVLQRGEETILQ
+443 RGEETILQ

-472 PRQVVDY
+472 PRQMVDY

-489 RLITDSQPES
+489 RLITDSQPKAS
-499 NTQSSNHNYKFPIP
+499 TQSANHNYQLSII
-513 NYQFPRVVLYP
+513 NYQFHKVVALFP

-542 NNPILG
+542 GNPILG
-548 DTLYGSKKAER
+548 DTLYGSKRADR
-559 LFLHADKIT
+559 LYLHADSII
-568 FTHPT
+568 FIHPT
-573 TGERVTFSSHV
+573 TGEEMTFTSPV

>member
-1 MNYELRSRNLET
+1 MGS
-13 KFGAYGESQLR
+13 
-24 GGNLD
+24 GNLD
-29 AVVKAVEEYL
+29 AAVKAVEEYL

-58 LVDGDTTDV
+58 LVDGDTTDA

-97 VFDAQQPEGHFK
+97 VFDAQQPDGHFK
-109 RTEKAISSVNNKIKE
+109 RTERAISSINDKIKE

-141 EIEEYRRKM
+141 EIDDYRKKM
-150 QAAKVLRDTRRLHH
+150 QAAKILRDTRRLHH

-219 LFTQYRL
+219 LFSQYKL
-226 LNYKGEVKN
+226 LNYKGEEKT
-235 VLDIFKEHSLS
+235 VLEIFYPQL
-246 TNHNSQ
+246 
-252 FPTLNSQFPTPPSAT
+252 PPAAT
-267 GDCCAPKLLQYAYS
+267 GDCCAPKLLQYAYA
-281 HGMKPL
+281 HGLKPL

-293 WGATPK
+293 WGASPK

-314 RCMPLMRWMLGE
+314 RCIPLMRWMINPPPTQTPLPSSPEGE
-326 DGMNTLNI
+326 E
-334 PDTSITPITPTI
+334 ITGIL
-346 IFEDPQIAVIDK
+346 FEDSQLAVIDK
-358 PAGILSVPGKTGEV
+358 PAGMLSVPGKTGEV

-406 TLYAYHN
+406 TLYAYHH
-413 LQKQFSE
+413 LQRQFAE
-420 RTIEKRYVA
+420 HTVKKRYVA
-429 VLEKQMTPTQPPRG
+429 VLEKQMTPTHPPRG
-443 EETVLQRGEETILQ
+443 EETVLQREEETVLQ
-457 RGEISLPLRPDLNDR
+457 RGEISLPLRPDINDR
-472 PRQVVDY
+472 PRQMVDY

-489 RLITDSQPES
+489 HVITDSQPKS
-499 NTQSSNHNYKFPIP
+499 ANHNWLSPLAPNVVSQLSII
-513 NYQFPRVVLYP
+513 NYQFHKVVALFP

-542 NNPILG
+542 GNPILG
-548 DTLYGSKKAER
+548 DTLYGSKRADR
-559 LFLHADKIT
+559 LYLHADRII
-568 FTHPT
+568 FIHPT
-573 TGERVTFSSHV
+573 TGEKMTFTSPV

>member
-1 MNYELRSRNLET
+1 MET

-24 GGNLD
+24 DGNLD
-29 AVVKAVEEYL
+29 AAVKAVEEYL

-109 RTEKAISSVNNKIKE
+109 RTEKAISSINDKIKE

-141 EIEEYRRKM
+141 EIEEYRKKM
-150 QAAKVLRDTRRLHH
+150 QAAKILRDTKRLHH
-164 NLSPEEEAALIRESQ
+164 NLSPEEETALIRESQ

-203 DLRRKRREM
+203 DLRRKRRGM

-219 LFTQYRL
+219 LFSQYKL
-226 LNYKGEVKN
+226 LNYKGEEKT
-235 VLDIFKEHSLS
+235 VLEIFNPQL
-246 TNHNSQ
+246 
-252 FPTLNSQFPTPPSAT
+252 PPAAT

-281 HGMKPL
+281 HGLKPL

-293 WGATPK
+293 WGESPK
-299 GEIRHHLH
+299 QEIRHHLH

-314 RCMPLMRWMLGE
+314 RCIPLLRWMINPPPTPPGRGAKMRQILPSSEGLGV
-326 DGMNTLNI
+326 GYL
-334 PDTSITPITPTI
+334 
-346 IFEDPQIAVIDK
+346 FEDSQLAVIVK
-358 PAGILSVPGKTGEV
+358 PAGMLSVPGKTGEV

-383 NTDSPLI
+383 DSDSPLI

-420 RTIEKRYVA
+420 HTIEKRYVA
-429 VLEKQMTPTQPPRG
+429 VLEKQMTPTQPPLG
-443 EETVLQRGEETILQ
+443 EETVLQREEETVLQ

-479 EHGKPAVTKY
+479 EHGKTAITKY
-489 RLITDSQPES
+489 EVVK
-499 NTQSSNHNYKFPIP
+499 SSIG
-513 NYQFPRVVLYP
+513 FPRRRRTSFLNSEFPTIYLYP

>member
-1 MNYELRSRNLET
+1 M
-13 KFGAYGESQLR
+13 
-24 GGNLD
+24 
-29 AVVKAVEEYL
+29 EEYL

-97 VFDAQQPEGHFK
+97 VFDAQQPDGHFK
-109 RTEKAISSVNNKIKE
+109 RTERAISSINDKIKE

-219 LFTQYRL
+219 LFTQYKL
-226 LNYKGEVKN
+226 LNYKGEEKT
-235 VLDIFKEHSLS
+235 VLEIFYPQL
-246 TNHNSQ
+246 
-252 FPTLNSQFPTPPSAT
+252 PPAAT

-293 WGATPK
+293 WGESPK
-299 GEIRHHLH
+299 QEIRHHLH

-314 RCMPLMRWMLGE
+314 RCIPLLRWMINPPPTPPGRGAKMRQILPSSEGLGV
-326 DGMNTLNI
+326 GYL
-334 PDTSITPITPTI
+334 
-346 IFEDPQIAVIDK
+346 FEDPQIAVIDK
-358 PAGILSVPGKTGEV
+358 PAGMLSVPGKTGEV

-420 RTIEKRYVA
+420 HTIEKRYVA
-429 VLEKQMTPTQPPRG
+429 VLENQMTPTQPPRG
-443 EETVLQRGEETILQ
+443 EETVLQREEETVLQ

-479 EHGKPAVTKY
+479 EHGKPAITKYEVTKSS
-489 RLITDSQPES
+489 IS
-499 NTQSSNHNYKFPIP
+499 NFQSSIVY
-513 NYQFPRVVLYP
+513 LYP

-542 NNPILG
+542 DNPILG
-548 DTLYGSKKAER
+548 DTLYGSKRADR
-559 LFLHADKIT
+559 LYLHADSII
-568 FTHPT
+568 FIHPT
-573 TGERVTFSSHV
+573 TGEEMTFTSPV

>member
-1 MNYELRSRNLET
+1 MET

-29 AVVKAVEEYL
+29 AAVKAVEEYL

-97 VFDAQQPEGHFK
+97 VFDAQQPKGHFK
-109 RTEKAISSVNNKIKE
+109 RTEKAISSINDKIKE

-141 EIEEYRRKM
+141 EIEEYRKKM
-150 QAAKVLRDTRRLHH
+150 QAAKILRDTKRLHH

-219 LFTQYRL
+219 LFSQYKL
-226 LNYKGEVKN
+226 LNYKGEEKT
-235 VLDIFKEHSLS
+235 VLEIFYPQL
-246 TNHNSQ
+246 
-252 FPTLNSQFPTPPSAT
+252 PPAAT

-281 HGMKPL
+281 HGLKPL

-293 WGATPK
+293 WGESPK
-299 GEIRHHLH
+299 QEIRHHLH

-314 RCMPLMRWMLGE
+314 RCIPLLRWMINPNPPPTPPGRGAKMRQILPSSEGLGVGYLYE
-326 DGMNTLNI
+326 DSQL
-334 PDTSITPITPTI
+334 
-346 IFEDPQIAVIDK
+346 AVIVK
-358 PAGILSVPGKTGEV
+358 PAGMLSVPGKTGEV
-372 SVYDIMRQRYP
+372 SVYDIMRQQYP
-383 NTDSPLI
+383 NSDSPLI

-420 RTIEKRYVA
+420 HTIEKRYVA
-429 VLEKQMTPTQPPRG
+429 VLEKQRTPTQPPRG
-443 EETVLQRGEETILQ
+443 EETVLQREEETILQ

-489 RLITDSQPES
+489 EVVNSE
-499 NTQSSNHNYKFPIP
+499 FPTV
-513 NYQFPRVVLYP
+513 YLYP

-559 LFLHADKIT
+559 LYLHADKIT

>member
-1 MNYELRSRNLET
+1 MGS
-13 KFGAYGESQLR
+13 
-24 GGNLD
+24 GNLD
-29 AVVKAVEEYL
+29 AAVKAVEEYL

-89 DWEWFVPP
+89 DWEWFVSP
-97 VFDAQQPEGHFK
+97 VFDAQQPDGHFK
-109 RTEKAISSVNNKIKE
+109 RTERAISSINDKIKE
-124 LEESLEQET
+124 LEESLDQET

-150 QAAKVLRDTRRLHH
+150 QAAKVFRDTRRLHH

-235 VLDIFKEHSLS
+235 VLDIFKEHFLS

-252 FPTLNSQFPTPPSAT
+252 FPTLNSQFPTPPAAT

-293 WGATPK
+293 WG
-299 GEIRHHLH
+299 E
-307 FYPPCKG
+307 
-314 RCMPLMRWMLGE
+314 RWMINPTQTPLPSSPGGE
-326 DGMNTLNI
+326 EIMG
-334 PDTSITPITPTI
+334 P
-346 IFEDPQIAVIDK
+346 IFEDSQLAVIVK
-358 PAGILSVPGKTGEV
+358 PAGMLSVPGKTGEV

-383 NTDSPLI
+383 DSDSPLI

-420 RTIEKRYVA
+420 HTIEKRYVA
-429 VLEKQMTPTQPPRG
+429 VLEKQRTPTQHREALCSGTGEAKNPHPASPRG
-443 EETVLQRGEETILQ
+443 GDCTPKRGGNCTPK
-457 RGEISLPLRPDLNDR
+457 RRDKSSTPSRP
-472 PRQVVDY
+472 
-479 EHGKPAVTKY
+479 
-489 RLITDSQPES
+489 
-499 NTQSSNHNYKFPIP
+499 
-513 NYQFPRVVLYP
+513 
-524 QTGRTHQLRV
+524 
-534 HCAHKDGL
+534 
-542 NNPILG
+542 
-548 DTLYGSKKAER
+548 
-559 LFLHADKIT
+559 
-568 FTHPT
+568 
-573 TGERVTFSSHV
+573 
-584 PF
+584 